1 MLDGLKE
8 DDANALIETLN
19 KAAEKIPELEID
31 ALVQTLKH
39 HTSYTL
45 KMLKAVEENRLW
57 NIVLSDLE
65 YYKEKEKIRLQ
76 RESGG
81 QA

>member
-8 DDANALIETLN
+8 EDANALIETLN
-19 KAAEKIPELEID
+19 KAAEKIPEIEID